1 MEAVSQLI
9 NLPLLLSSAIGFGI
23 MFWVL
28 HKFLWKPVLG
38 IIDERRASIEAAF
51 AEVDQARADV
61 AQLKDDY
68 EAKLKQI
75 NAEAQAK
82 LQEAIDRGNQA
93 AAELRAAAEENREKL
108 LLKTQEDIAREREK
122 AIAELRN
129 QAVELSFAIAQKVTR
144 EGLDRTRHDQLVA
157 TFIDELKELK

>member
-1 MEAVSQLI
+1 LEAVSQLI

-28 HKFLWKPVLG
+28 KKFLWAPVLG
-38 IIDERRASIEAAF
+38 VIDERKESIEAAF
-51 AEVDQARADV
+51 AEVDQAREEV
-61 AQLKDDY
+61 AQLKTEY

-93 AAELRAAAEENREKL
+93 ADELRAAAEESREKL
-108 LLKTQEDIAREREK
+108 LQKTHEDIAREKEK

-129 QAVELSFAIAQKVTR
+129 QAVDLSFAIARRVTR
-144 EGLDRTRHDQLVA
+144 DGLDREHHDKLVQS
-157 TFIDELKELK
+157 FIGELKELN

>member
-1 MEAVSQLI
+1 MEAVAQLI

-28 HKFLWKPVLG
+28 YKFLWKPVLG
-38 IIDERRASIEAAF
+38 IIDERRESIETAF
-51 AEVDQARADV
+51 AEVDQAKEEV
-61 AQLKDDY
+61 AQLKAEY

-93 AAELRAAAEENREKL
+93 ADELKAAAEDSREKL
-108 LLKTQEDIAREREK
+108 LAKTHEDIEREK
-122 AIAELRN
+122 DKAVAELRN
-129 QAVELSFAIAQKVTR
+129 QAVDLSFAIARKVTR
-144 EGLDRTRHDQLVA
+144 DGLDRERHDQLVNS
-157 TFIDELKELK
+157 FISELKELN